1 MGRKD
6 ARKSK
11 SRRSKV
17 GLYLL
22 AATLLAVGAVALGVF
37 VFGLGSFG
45 QEASPVKTASKPDVS
60 SAPDPAKK
68 QAAKPALVKVPK
80 IPEGA
85 TRQEAEKLLKSNDL
99 KLGKVEEK
107 SSENVDKG
115 GVITQKPSS
124 DAKIK
129 KGSAVGITLSS
140 GPKQAAQPQQAAQPT
155 PAAQPSQP
163 DQAQQSSTA
172 GVANVPAPSSSAMSL
187 TVPKMGISGQA
198 VGEGVDEG
206 TLYNGPGHAPTS
218 GYPWISGSNTYI
230 AGHVLGYSGTGSYMN
245 FAALPNMTYGDQIY
259 ITDANGT
266 QYTYTVS
273 DILQVSIYDTWVIN
287 PTGKDQVSL
296 QTCINPPA
304 YDVRLVVRGD
314 LTSVGPA

>member
-1 MGRKD
+1 MGRKE
-6 ARKSK
+6 ARISK
-11 SRRSKV
+11 SRRRRV

-22 AATLLAVGAVALGVF
+22 AAALLAVGAVGLGVA

-45 QEASPVKTASKPDVS
+45 QDASPVKMASKPDVS
-60 SAPDPAKK
+60 SAPNPAKK

-107 SSENVDKG
+107 SSEDVDKG

-124 DAKIK
+124 DTKVK

-140 GPKQAAQPQQAAQPT
+140 GPKQAEQQKQADQPK
-155 PAAQPSQP
+155 QP
-163 DQAQQSSTA
+163 DQAQKDSSTA
-172 GVANVPAPSSSAMSL
+172 SLANVSAPSSSAMTL

-198 VGEGVDEG
+198 VGEGVDEA
-206 TLYNGPGHAPTS
+206 TLYNGPGHAPSS
-218 GYPWISGSNTYI
+218 GYPWIPGSNTYI
-230 AGHVLGYSGTGSYMN
+230 AGHVLGYSGTGSYMD
-245 FAALPNMTYGDQIY
+245 FAALPSMTYGDQIY

-266 QYTYTVS
+266 KYTYTVS
-273 DILQVSIYDTWVIN
+273 DILQVSIYDTWVMN

-296 QTCINPPA
+296 QTCIDPPA
-304 YDVRLVVRGD
+304 YDVRLIVRGD
-314 LTSVGPA
+314 LTSVDPA